1 VPGAAPFASK
11 RHSPPGRTVG
21 HNRTVELPR
30 EAERYC
36 SLIESADSFEC
47 EAFAAELAEALAR
60 LLSAASGLAAVA
72 PTDSEPAPSLAQ
84 EEWSKRFAAIQQ
96 TLGEWDA
103 YWTTPAPYG
112 ADAQDAVMLPLADD
126 LADIWRDL
134 KPGLLALE
142 RGAAPNNVTWEWRFG
157 FYSHWG
163 RHATEALRAI
173 HARLADNGGPLRGG
187 D

>member
-1 VPGAAPFASK
+1 
-11 RHSPPGRTVG
+11 VG
-21 HNRTVELPR
+21 HNRTVEFPR
-30 EAERYC
+30 EAARYC
-36 SLIESADSFEC
+36 SLIESADSFKR
-47 EAFAAELAEALAR
+47 EAFAAELAKALAR

-72 PTDSEPAPSLAQ
+72 PTDSQPAVRLPQ
-84 EEWSKRFAAIQQ
+84 EEWTGRFAAIQR

-103 YWTTPAPYG
+103 YWTTLAPYG

-142 RGAAPNNVTWEWRFG
+142 RGAAPNSVTWEWRFD

-173 HARLADNGGPLRGG
+173 HARLADSGGPLRGS